1 MIQYRRMS
9 ISAKNVNYLF
19 VVHVFWHIYNMSID
33 KIQLQK
39 NLSFSKTL
47 FCISY
52 PSTGL
57 VISYINALLYCV
69 IVTMWGHN
77 TKTMTAKTRYK
88 DNETALNTCV
98 MYIFKEK

>member
-1 MIQYRRMS
+1 
-9 ISAKNVNYLF
+9 
-19 VVHVFWHIYNMSID
+19 MSID
-33 KIQLQK
+33 KIQLPK
-39 NLSFSKTL
+39 NLSRA
-47 FCISY
+47 ISY

-69 IVTMWGHN
+69 IVTMWVHN
-77 TKTMTAKTRYK
+77 SKTMTAKTRYK